1 MSLPNDAYWAEEDRL
16 MAGPYP
22 GKPNEAEAVKT
33 LKELTQAGVTH
44 FVDLTFP
51 KGVDTDHLE
60 PYEHLLEELPPDTRP
75 GYSRHSI
82 KDLNVPSQELME
94 EILSDIDGLI
104 SAGEVPYVH
113 CWGGVGRTGTVVACH
128 LIEGGM
134 TPDEALAF
142 LADQRKGLERG
153 HRTSPETHIQEQFVR
168 NWSRRAT

>member
-1 MSLPNDAYWAEEDRL
+1 

-22 GKPNEAEAVKT
+22 GKPDESEAIET
-33 LKELTQAGVTH
+33 LQKLIEAGVTH

-60 PYEHLLEELPPDTRP
+60 PYEHFLDQLSSGKSA

-82 KDLNVPSQELME
+82 KDLNVPSRELME
-94 EILSDIDGLI
+94 EILSDIDRLI

-128 LIEGGM
+128 LIDAGM

-142 LADQRKGLERG
+142 LANQRKGLDRG
-153 HRTSPETHIQEQFVR
+153 HKTSPETHSQEQFVR
-168 NWSRRAT
+168 TWSRRAT